1 MNGCRGR
8 VRRHGR
14 AFAAGAPWFP
24 SYPALARS
32 RSGVEPDQPDLW
44 RVLSHAAGLSVVV
57 GMLADRFI
65 PLNRLFAILNAMT
78 CLALL
83 TLGEWRSFPAVVGYT
98 LYFACFN
105 PTLYLMN
112 ALSFHHL
119 PNPREQ
125 FGRLRAWGSA
135 GWIIPFLPIS
145 LWLGFRGGKD
155 LNFVLYVGVVCSLAM
170 VALSFW
176 LPHTP
181 PGARRVAGSQERG
194 GAYGPAAWRLL
205 RDPDYLVLLVST
217 FLIAGSF
224 SLMTYYSPPLLGIAA
239 CPRVWIGPIQ
249 AIAVVSEI
257 VLFQGQPA
265 LLRSRFDYA
274 KIVIAGVWR

>member
-1 MNGCRGR
+1 
-8 VRRHGR
+8 
-14 AFAAGAPWFP
+14 
-24 SYPALARS
+24 
-32 RSGVEPDQPDLW
+32 
-44 RVLSHAAGLSVVV
+44 
-57 GMLADRFI
+57 
-65 PLNRLFAILNAMT
+65 
-78 CLALL
+78 LL
-83 TLGEWRSFPAVVGYT
+83 GYT

-224 SLMTYYSPPLLGIAA
+224 SLMTYYSPPLLEDSGV
-239 CPRVWIGPIQ
+239 PRVWIGPIQ

-265 LLRSRFDYA
+265 LLRRFDYA